1 MSESFLRDFQNVIN
15 HQLQEM
21 ENQIQLS
28 LEDISC
34 PIREELGGNI
44 NLLYMRIMRLALR
57 ETYGGK
63 LSAAILYQAGKN
75 IAQSSF
81 DILEINDL
89 LDYLG
94 QLMVGKTKVVE
105 SSGTRIVFEE
115 DECAVCSGMPN
126 IGESLCS
133 FECGFIAGGLA
144 KMLDMDVVVTET
156 QCWGLGDQVCRFE
169 ADLFPKGTLQNDG
182 RQISTM
188 DMIATLASKASMAIE
203 LNKELQYK
211 NDIFN
216 KQLEF
221 AQRIQKSIIPDV
233 SRFKSEHMDFY
244 TYLKPFRKVGGDF
257 YDIFPLGGDNVG
269 IAIADMAGHGIDA
282 AMITTMVKLILRHC
296 SLTEGILKDPSRVMK
311 YVERD
316 MGDVLPETYFSMIYL
331 TVDTEHQSI
340 TYSNAGHPSP
350 ILYRKKQNVVQFLKA
365 NLPLVGLNK
374 YMPAQT
380 FVSNSVLYEPGD
392 QLFLYTDG
400 IPEVRN
406 IKGDFFNVNQ
416 MLDIIKDPKLVT
428 VEDVGREIIRKA
440 TEFRSFMSQEDDIC
454 LMGVQL

>member
-1 MSESFLRDFQNVIN
+1 MSESFLRDFKNVIN

-28 LEDISC
+28 VEDISC
-34 PIREELGGNI
+34 PVREDLGGNI
-44 NLLYMRIMRLALR
+44 DLLYMRIMRLALR

-63 LSAAILYQAGKN
+63 LSAAILYEAGKS
-75 IAQSSF
+75 IAMSSF

-89 LDYLG
+89 IEYLN
-94 QLMVGKTKVVE
+94 QLMVGKTRVVE
-105 SSGTRIVFEE
+105 TNGNKIIFEE
-115 DECAVCSGMPN
+115 DECAVCSGMPD
-126 IGESLCS
+126 IGEALCS
-133 FECGFIAGGLA
+133 FESGFIAGGLS
-144 KMLDMDVVVTET
+144 KMLDMDVFVTET
-156 QCWGLGDQVCRFE
+156 KCWGMGDKVCRFE
-169 ADLFPKGTLQNDG
+169 ADLFPKNSLQNSG
-182 RQISTM
+182 RQVSTM

-221 AQRIQKSIIPDV
+221 AQNIQKSIIPDV
-233 SRFKSEHMDFY
+233 SKFKSDHLDFY
-244 TYLKPFRKVGGDF
+244 AYLKPFRKVGGDF
-257 YDIFPLGGDNVG
+257 YDIFPLDGENVG

-296 SLTEGILKDPSRVMK
+296 SLTEGILKDPSRVLK

-316 MGDVLPETYFSMIYL
+316 MGDVLPDTYFSMIYL
-331 TVDTEHQSI
+331 MVDAQHKSI
-340 TYSNAGHPSP
+340 TFSNAGHPSP
-350 ILYRKKQNVVQFLKA
+350 ILYRKNKNIVQFLKA

-374 YMPAQT
+374 YMPDQA
-380 FVSNSVLYEPGD
+380 FESNIVLYEPGD

-406 IKGDFFNVNQ
+406 IKGDFFNINQ
-416 MLDIIKDPKLVT
+416 MIDIIKDPKLES
-428 VEDVGREIIRKA
+428 VEDVGKEIIRKA

-454 LMGVQL
+454 LIGVQL

>member
-1 MSESFLRDFQNVIN
+1 MSESFLRDFKNVIS

-21 ENQIQLS
+21 ENQMQLS

-34 PIREELGGNI
+34 PIREELGGSI
-44 NLLYMRIMRLALR
+44 DLLYMRIMRVALR
-57 ETYGGK
+57 ETYGRK
-63 LSAAILYQAGKN
+63 LSAAILYEAGKN
-75 IAQSSF
+75 IAMSSF

-89 LDYLG
+89 TDYLN
-94 QLMVGKTKVVE
+94 QLMLGKTRVVE
-105 SSGTRIVFEE
+105 TNGNHIIFEE
-115 DECAVCSGMPN
+115 DECAVCSGLPD
-126 IGESLCS
+126 IGEALCS
-133 FECGFIAGGLA
+133 FESGFIAGGLS

-156 QCWGLGDQVCRFE
+156 KCWGLGDQICRFE

-182 RQISTM
+182 RQINTM

-221 AQRIQKSIIPDV
+221 AQNIQKSIIPDV
-233 SRFKSEHMDFY
+233 SKFKSDRLDFY
-244 TYLKPFRKVGGDF
+244 AYLKPFRKVGGDF
-257 YDIFPLGGDNVG
+257 YDIFSLNKDKVG

-296 SLTEGILKDPSRVMK
+296 SLTEGILEDPSRVMK

-316 MGDVLPETYFSMIYL
+316 MGDVLPNTYFSMIYL
-331 TVDTEHQSI
+331 TVDMDHRSI
-340 TYSNAGHPSP
+340 IYSNAGHPSP
-350 ILYRKKQNVVQFLKA
+350 ILYRKKQNVIQFLKA

-374 YMPAQT
+374 YMPEQG
-380 FVSNSVLYEPGD
+380 FVSNSILYEPGD

-406 IKGDFFNVNQ
+406 IKGDFFNINK
-416 MLDIIKDPKLVT
+416 MLDIIKDPKLESV
-428 VEDVGREIIRKA
+428 DDIGKEIIRKA

-454 LMGVQL
+454 LIGVQL

>member
-1 MSESFLRDFQNVIN
+1 MSESFLRDFKNVIN

-21 ENQIQLS
+21 ENQVQLS

-34 PIREELGGNI
+34 PIREDLGGNI

-57 ETYGGK
+57 ETYGAQ

-75 IAQSSF
+75 IAVSSF

-89 LDYLG
+89 IEYLS
-94 QLMVGKTKVVE
+94 QLMVGKTRVVE
-105 SSGTRIVFEE
+105 TSGSRIVFEE
-115 DECAVCSGMPN
+115 DECAVCSGMPD
-126 IGESLCS
+126 IDEALCS
-133 FECGFIAGGLA
+133 FESGFIAGGLS
-144 KMLDMDVVVTET
+144 KMLDMDVYVTET
-156 QCWGLGDQVCRFE
+156 KCWGMGDQVCRFE
-169 ADLFPKGTLQNDG
+169 ADLFPKGTLENDG
-182 RQISTM
+182 RQVSTM

-221 AQRIQKSIIPDV
+221 AQNIQKSIIPDV
-233 SRFKSEHMDFY
+233 SEYKSEHLDFFA
-244 TYLKPFRKVGGDF
+244 YLKPFRKVGGDF
-257 YDIFPLGGDNVG
+257 YDIFSLGGEDVG

-282 AMITTMVKLILRHC
+282 AMITSMVKLILRHC
-296 SLTEGILKDPSRVMK
+296 SLTEGILKDPSRVIK

-316 MGDVLPETYFSMIYL
+316 MSDVLPDTYFSMIYL
-331 TVDTEHQSI
+331 TVDTKNQSI
-340 TYSNAGHPSP
+340 TFSNAGHPSP
-350 ILYRKKQNVVQFLKA
+350 ILYRKKQNMVQFLKA

-374 YMPAQT
+374 YMPEQA
-380 FVSNSVLYEPGD
+380 FVSNSVLFEPGD

-406 IKGDFFNVNQ
+406 IKGDFFNINQ
-416 MLDIIKDPKLVT
+416 MLDIIKDSNLET
-428 VEDVGREIIRKA
+428 VEDVGKEIIRKT

-454 LMGVQL
+454 LIGVQL

>member
-1 MSESFLRDFQNVIN
+1 LNESFLRDFKNVIN

-34 PIREELGGNI
+34 PVRAELGSNI
-44 NLLYMRIMRLALR
+44 NLLYMRIMRIALR
-57 ETYGGK
+57 DTYGGK
-63 LSAAILYQAGKN
+63 LSAAILYQAGKS
-75 IAQSSF
+75 IAMTSF
-81 DILEINDL
+81 DILEISDL
-89 LDYLG
+89 TDYLN
-94 QLMVGKTKVVE
+94 QLMLGKTKVVE
-105 SSGTRIVFEE
+105 TEGNRIVFEE
-115 DECAVCSGMPN
+115 DECAVCSGMPD
-126 IGESLCS
+126 IGEALCS
-133 FECGFIAGGLA
+133 FESGFIAGGLS
-144 KMLDMDVVVTET
+144 KMLDMDVVVSET
-156 QCWGLGDQVCRFE
+156 QCWGLGDGICRFE

-182 RQISTM
+182 RQIGTM

-221 AQRIQKSIIPDV
+221 AQNIQKSIIPDA
-233 SRFKSEHMDFY
+233 SQFKTDKLDFY

-257 YDIFPLGGDNVG
+257 YDIFKLGDENVG
-269 IAIADMAGHGIDA
+269 ITIADMAGHGIDA

-296 SLTEGILKDPSRVMK
+296 SFVEGVLKDPSRVMK

-316 MGDVLPETYFSMIYL
+316 MGDVLPDAYFSMIYM
-331 TVDTEHQSI
+331 TVDTRHQSI

-350 ILYRKKQNVVQFLKA
+350 ILYRKQQNLVQFLKA

-374 YMPAQT
+374 YMSEQIFA
-380 FVSNSVLYEPGD
+380 SNSILYEPGD
-392 QLFLYTDG
+392 QLFLFTDG

-406 IKGDFFNVNQ
+406 IKGDFFNINH
-416 MLDIIKDPKLVT
+416 MLDIIKDPRLES
-428 VEDVGREIIRKA
+428 VEAIGKEIIRQ
-440 TEFRSFMSQEDDIC
+440 TSEFRSFMSQEDDIC
-454 LMGVQL
+454 LIGIQL